1 MFSHSSFLNVE
12 KVYSV
17 FKFNYVQQ
25 MIPKSDIS
33 IKYMHKYVYLHAGF
47 AKVQETSFEAT
58 ANA

>member
-1 MFSHSSFLNVE
+1 
-12 KVYSV
+12 
-17 FKFNYVQQ
+17 